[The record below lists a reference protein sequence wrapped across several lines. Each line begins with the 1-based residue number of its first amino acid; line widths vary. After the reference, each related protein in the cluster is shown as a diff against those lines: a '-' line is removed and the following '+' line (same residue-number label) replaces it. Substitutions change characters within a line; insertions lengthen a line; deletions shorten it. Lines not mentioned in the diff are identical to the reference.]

1 MKRFANLIEMRL
13 IGSDSQ
19 TVTVELTQ
27 DELVALNNALNE
39 VCNGPGA
46 IEDWEFST
54 RSGVERTEAVDLLT
68 AVGSLLAG

>member
-1 MKRFANLIEMRL
+1 MKRFANPIGMRL
-13 IGSDSQ
+13 IASDSR

-39 VCNGPGA
+39 VCNGPDA

-54 RSGVERTEAVDLLT
+54 RLAVERTEAEDLLT